1 MIEAASPIHPNS
13 EDINL
18 EDDPLSVWIRG
29 KGERVPSGEGA
40 VWPAGQGDLPLG
52 PADSNLIFR
61 RAKSASEEKINIW
74 SSLHAF
80 ESKVGVCGRVQ
91 ESFYFLRKEV

>member
-1 MIEAASPIHPNS
+1 MTKVIEAASPIHPNS

-52 PADSNLIFR
+52 QQTATSFL
-61 RAKSASEEKINIW
+61 EG
-74 SSLHAF
+74 SSLHL
-80 ESKVGVCGRVQ
+80 KKR
-91 ESFYFLRKEV
+91 